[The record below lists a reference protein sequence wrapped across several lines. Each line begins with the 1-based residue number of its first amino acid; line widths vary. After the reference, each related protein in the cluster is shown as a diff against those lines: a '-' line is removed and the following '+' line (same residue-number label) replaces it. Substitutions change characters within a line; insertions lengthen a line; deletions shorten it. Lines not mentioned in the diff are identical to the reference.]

1 MVVSL
6 FALHGLAELRL
17 TLRVGVLLAVR
28 TMSDCV
34 RVLACACERT
44 RARERA
50 SERESELARERKRER
65 ERERERERMR
75 LLAVRTEF
83 VSERAYA
90 HAKLQQTNKTDF
102 CHLRSD

>member
-50 SERESELARERKRER
+50 RERESERARERK
-65 ERERERERMR
+65 RERERERMR

-102 CHLRSD
+102 CHLRSN

>member
-34 RVLACACERT
+34 RVLECACERT

-50 SERESELARERKRER
+50 RERESERARETK
-65 ERERERERMR
+65 RERERERMR

-102 CHLRSD
+102 CHLRSN